1 MIESQKCPYCGGAG
15 NLIGSSFCSKC
26 GKTVVVCPNCG
37 TFNATTVKFCVKCPT
52 HLPSTPSSQGTA
64 TQSGAAETPYMQ
76 WEGFPFATLSK
87 VSMKKWQW
95 KAQILIAI
103 GFSVVMV
110 IMLAAS
116 IVNPSVS
123 NDSTCLIAGYLVAV
137 VIAVLI
143 WHLTGRQQAKE
154 EIRRRRGDI

>member
-1 MIESQKCPYCGGAG
+1 
-15 NLIGSSFCSKC
+15 
-26 GKTVVVCPNCG
+26 
-37 TFNATTVKFCVKCPT
+37 
-52 HLPSTPSSQGTA
+52 
-64 TQSGAAETPYMQ
+64 
-76 WEGFPFATLSK
+76 
-87 VSMKKWQW
+87 MKKWQW